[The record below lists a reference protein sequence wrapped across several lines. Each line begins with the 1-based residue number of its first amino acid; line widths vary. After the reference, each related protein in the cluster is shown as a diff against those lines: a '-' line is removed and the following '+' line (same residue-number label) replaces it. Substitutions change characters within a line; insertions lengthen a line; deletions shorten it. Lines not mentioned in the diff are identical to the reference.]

1 MVAGLLIW
9 TALWAI
15 PRDEVIDTAWAHASV
30 TWVCDSINAA
40 PVPECPDWYS
50 DYQVGQTYTGMAYEW
65 GGWDTTPLFL
75 TNLANGLRAGS
86 HSDNDCI
93 PWGDPPWA
101 TGEDCSGLVS
111 RAWQLPYKHSTSM
124 FPDICDTIPMDSLQ
138 PGDIL
143 DWPGHHSVIF
153 HRWLNNARTHLYVF
167 QATDRRPGPSTTG
180 HDARPRSAYA
190 HYIALRYRG
199 IEPAVAETG
208 GMASS
213 PLRVTVRREGPATF
227 LLRFSAPLPAKAELA
242 CFDAAGRLH
251 GRKILHGSMQEYRWT
266 LSLPT
271 GVYFLQIQLPGRRPL
286 WHSFLWVH

>member
-1 MVAGLLIW
+1 MATLSLIGLIL
-9 TALWAI
+9 LGI
-15 PRDEVIDTAWAHASV
+15 PRNEVIDTAWAHASV

-50 DYQVGQTYTGMAYEW
+50 DYQVGQTYVGMAYEW

-75 TNLANGLRAGS
+75 TNLANGLRAGA

-124 FPDICDTIPMDSLQ
+124 FPGICDTIPFDSLQ

-167 QATDRRPGPSTTG
+167 QSTDRRPGPSTTG

-190 HYIALRYRG
+190 QYIALRYHG
-199 IEPAVAETG
+199 IEPAVTERPETSRSQLHFSAFPEG
-208 GMASS
+208 QTVVLHFSRPLPQEAHLSCYDPSGRLRERLTLPAHVRMYRWS
-213 PLRVTVRREGPATF
+213 PSLPDGIYFLRLEIGSKGSAWHTLL
-227 LLRFSAPLPAKAELA
+227 LLR
-242 CFDAAGRLH
+242 
-251 GRKILHGSMQEYRWT
+251 
-266 LSLPT
+266 
-271 GVYFLQIQLPGRRPL
+271 
-286 WHSFLWVH
+286 